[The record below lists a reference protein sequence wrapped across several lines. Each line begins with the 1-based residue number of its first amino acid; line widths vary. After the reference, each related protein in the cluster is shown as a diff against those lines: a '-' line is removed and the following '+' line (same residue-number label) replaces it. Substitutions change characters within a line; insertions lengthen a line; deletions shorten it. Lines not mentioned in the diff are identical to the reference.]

1 MLMHMDDFDH
11 LELRALSAIAS
22 HLSYIRLLDEILDQ
36 IDELLN
42 LYQPP
47 KTGKIRVQRWKRTK
61 GDVSVRAPMAVQ
73 WIQHRTTRRWR
84 GVVVSTFKVSRS
96 GKSARAFH
104 EHHERVSSY
113 LRALQR
119 VLQLRSEAFTRVE
132 TFRRSM
138 LLAERSHIGGM
149 QKVRQ
154 VLQDHLDAVPPEL
167 RALQRSTGDPIENE

>member
-1 MLMHMDDFDH
+1 MLVTMNDFDH
-11 LELRALSAIAS
+11 LEQRALSAVHS
-22 HLSYIRLLDEILDQ
+22 HLSYIRLLDRILDQ

-61 GDVSVRAPMAVQ
+61 GAESVRAPMAVQ

-104 EHHERVSSY
+104 EHHERVNSY

-132 TFRRSM
+132 TSRRAM
-138 LLAERSHIGGM
+138 LLAERAHVSGMHEVSH
-149 QKVRQ
+149 
-154 VLQDHLDAVPPEL
+154 VLQEHLDSVPPGL
-167 RALQRSTGDPIENE
+167 RALQRSAGDSIENE